1 MEIKTNIISI
11 ESMNNKLKSMQKIKA
26 KEGRRKNS

>member
-11 ESMNNKLKSMQKIKA
+11 EFMNNKLKSMKKIKA
-26 KEGRRKNS
+26 KEGRRKHS